1 VPDSYLTFSRLC
13 EKRDLAAY
21 RVVAELRLIMD
32 YLKAQEY
39 DMISGVAEALDAY
52 KAADR
57 QIDEF
62 RKLYQGETICS
73 HQAWALRCAGHRQI
87 DFACLEG
94 RRDLDSPFRGNRPNT
109 HRAEG

>member
-1 VPDSYLTFSRLC
+1 MPDAYLTFNRLC

-57 QIDEF
+57 QIEEF
-62 RKLYQGETICS
+62 RKLYQGETSCS
-73 HQAWALRCAGHRQI
+73 HQAWALRV
-87 DFACLEG
+87 
-94 RRDLDSPFRGNRPNT
+94 RRAPARIQPFNRRYYPPD
-109 HRAEG
+109 RIS

>member
-1 VPDSYLTFSRLC
+1 MPHAYLTLNRLC
-13 EKRDLAAY
+13 AKRDLAAY
-21 RVVAELRLIMD
+21 RVVAELRLIID

-57 QIDEF
+57 QIEEF
-62 RKLYQGETICS
+62 RKLYQGETSCS

>member
-1 VPDSYLTFSRLC
+1 MPDAYLTFNRLC

-73 HQAWALRCAGHRQI
+73 RQACFTVAPANRLR
-87 DFACLEG
+87 LP
-94 RRDLDSPFRGNRPNT
+94 RRPPRSR
-109 HRAEG
+109 